1 MITKSTGDMVKVKR
15 NVLTGALV
23 LGLSVPGVT
32 AAGQL
37 GAIPSALAAP
47 TQARPATARYQPAMR
62 RPRIQLGAGIDLY
75 TYPGQNF
82 TKASTAEIAYLKALH
97 ANSVT
102 VSFPFFM
109 RGRNANTVFA
119 RKSTPTP
126 AQLRIFGRAALKA
139 GIYVAL
145 RPLLSND
152 SIGVA
157 RNTWRPKNLHS
168 WFSSYQKFLMPYAV
182 MAQRNGIPRL
192 YVGAE
197 FQEFGTS
204 PLWTKLDK
212 ALRRKFKGAL
222 AYANNG
228 HQLRRRTGGQGVQL
242 SADSYPDM
250 TKMPANATVAR
261 LTKAWEAW
269 DRAMPRGTVL
279 SEVGIAA
286 VSGAYHKPWFNK
298 WKHPKI
304 DTTVQARWFTAACR
318 AAAAT
323 HMGGIYFWA
332 IGFGAAELSTS
343 PSPKNEGAWEKSP
356 AEKAAAACFQQIR
369 R

>member
-1 MITKSTGDMVKVKR
+1 VITKSTGDMVKVKR

-37 GAIPSALAAP
+37 GAIPSAQAAP
-47 TQARPATARYQPAMR
+47 AQARSAVARYQPAMR

-157 RNTWRPKNLHS
+157 RNTWRPKNLRS

-204 PLWTKLDK
+204 PLWTKLDN

-228 HQLRRRTGGQGVQL
+228 HQLRRGTGGKGVQL

-286 VSGAYHKPWFNK
+286 VTGAYHKPWFNK

-304 DTTVQARWFTAACR
+304 NTTVQARWFTAACR

-332 IGFGAAELSTS
+332 IGFGAAELTTA
-343 PSPKNEGAWEKSP
+343 PSAKNEGAWEKSP
-356 AEKAAAACFQQIR
+356 AEKAAAACFKQIR

>member
-1 MITKSTGDMVKVKR
+1 VP
-15 NVLTGALV
+15 AL
-23 LGLSVPGVT
+23 T

-37 GAIPSALAAP
+37 GAVSTTLAAP
-47 TQARPATARYQPAMR
+47 AHARAAARYQPAMR

-82 TKASTAEIAYLKALH
+82 TTASTAEISYLKALH

-109 RGRNANTVFA
+109 RGRNSNTVFA
-119 RKSTPTP
+119 RSSTPKP
-126 AQLRIFGRAALKA
+126 AQLAIFGRAALHA

-145 RPLLSND
+145 RPLLSNK

-157 RNTWRPKNLHS
+157 RNTWRPKNLRA
-168 WFSSYQKFLMPYAV
+168 WFRSYQKFLMPYAAI
-182 MAQRNGIPRL
+182 AQRAGIPRL

-197 FQEFGTS
+197 FQDFGNS
-204 PLWTKLDK
+204 PLWTRLDR
-212 ALRRKFKGAL
+212 ALRRRFKGAL

-228 HQLRRRTGGQGVQL
+228 HQLHRGTGGRGVQL

-250 TKMPANATVAR
+250 PRMPANATVR
-261 LTKAWEAW
+261 QPTRAWEAW
-269 DRAMPRGTVL
+269 DRVMPRGTVL
-279 SEVGIAA
+279 SEAGIAA
-286 VSGAYHKPWFNK
+286 VRGACHRPWFDK
-298 WKHPKI
+298 WPPPRI
-304 DTTVQARWFTAACR
+304 DPAIQTRWFTAACR

-332 IGFGAAELSTS
+332 IGFGADQLTTS
-343 PSPKNEGAWEKSP
+343 PSRKNEGAWEKARRRRPSP
-356 AEKAAAACFQQIR
+356 PASASSGARPGPGPGLPAGR
-369 R
+369 

>member
-1 MITKSTGDMVKVKR
+1 VVQVKHK
-15 NVLTGALV
+15 VLTGTLI
-23 LGLSVPGVT
+23 LGLAVPGVA

-37 GAIPSALAAP
+37 GAAQAALAAP
-47 TQARPATARYQPAMR
+47 AHARSADARSQPAIR

-82 TKASTAEIAYLKALH
+82 TQASTAEVAYLKALH

-109 RGRNANTVFA
+109 HGRNATTVFA
-119 RKSTPTP
+119 RRSTPTP
-126 AQLRIFGRAALKA
+126 AQLAIFGRAAGRA

-145 RPLLSND
+145 RPLLSNQ

-157 RNTWRPKNLHS
+157 RNTWRPKNLRA
-168 WFSSYQKFLMPYAV
+168 WFSSYQKFLMPYAA
-182 MAQRNGIPRL
+182 MAQRVGIPRL

-204 PLWTKLDK
+204 SRWTSLDK

-228 HQLRRRTGGQGVQL
+228 RQLHRGTGGRGVQV

-250 TKMPANATVAR
+250 PRMPANATVAR

-269 DRAMPRGTVL
+269 DRSMPRGTVL

-286 VSGAYHKPWFNK
+286 VRGAYRKPWFDK
-298 WKHPKI
+298 WPHPHM
-304 DTTVQARWFTAACR
+304 DPTVQARWFTAACR

-332 IGFGAAELSTS
+332 IGFGAAELTAS
-343 PSPKNEGAWEKSP
+343 PDAQHQGAWEKSP
-356 AEKAAAACFQQIR
+356 AQKAVASCYQRLR